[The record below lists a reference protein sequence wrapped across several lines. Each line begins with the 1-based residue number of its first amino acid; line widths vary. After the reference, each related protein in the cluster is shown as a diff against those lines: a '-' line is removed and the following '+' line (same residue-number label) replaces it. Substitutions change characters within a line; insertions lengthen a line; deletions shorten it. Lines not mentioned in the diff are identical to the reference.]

1 MDGKQKLKR
10 RTKNSDERYLL
21 SRSFSCVDQS
31 CQLRCRLVMIDW
43 FFVRKYTLIS
53 CWVTHYCIIVL
64 LRWLVC
70 SMIKMDKQTHHL
82 SRHNSLAKSTFFIQQ
97 RMTEEFCLILIIIGQ
112 ILVLIFSLF
121 FWLDKII
128 DMKLIESLLLLCFR
142 QNIRSSV
149 SVFI

>member
-21 SRSFSCVDQS
+21 SCSFSCVDQS

-53 CWVTHYCIIVL
+53 CWVTHYCVIVL
-64 LRWLVC
+64 LLWLVC
-70 SMIKMDKQTHHL
+70 SMIKMDKQTHL
-82 SRHNSLAKSTFFIQQ
+82 SRHNSFPKSTFFIQQ
-97 RMTEEFCLILIIIGQ
+97 RTTEEFCLILIIIRE
-112 ILVLIFSLF
+112 ILVF
-121 FWLDKII
+121 FCWLDKII
-128 DMKLIESLLLLCFR
+128 DMKLIESLLLFLLCFR
-142 QNIRSSV
+142 QIIRSSV